1 MSPKAKENDI
11 AGAALQLIEARD
23 TLGPEAQSRLDST
36 FIRTANTMLQAA
48 QRNDTLDRLPIGTPD
63 AIPKKTWRKKKTH
76 GHADAAGLTSA
87 VIAQKDLA
95 AKEKAEATKA
105 AKAAKAAVL
114 TATKAKARVESAGEE
129 DLGLPPSTAPPRLE
143 DAVTKRSR
151 GKTLDYL
158 ALHTG
163 KASKKTRPEEGPE
176 E

>member
-1 MSPKAKENDI
+1 MI
-11 AGAALQLIEARD
+11 
-23 TLGPEAQSRLDST
+23 
-36 FIRTANTMLQAA
+36 
-48 QRNDTLDRLPIGTPD
+48 
-63 AIPKKTWRKKKTH
+63 
-76 GHADAAGLTSA
+76 SA

-105 AKAAKAAVL
+105 IKTVKVVVL
-114 TATKAKARVESAGEE
+114 TAIKAKAHIKSAGEE

-143 DAVTKRSR
+143 DAVIKRSR